1 MHLLDVTSSLTY
13 AAIARYIG
21 LQPTN
26 KTGVVAECPYCKAH
40 AWTIHQ
46 DNTNLEEWHY
56 CAQCKVSGTVL
67 AMAADRLGLDEEDA
81 VQYLADKLHCNL
93 NIKALRAF
101 HSSLELNK
109 RFTRF
114 WQKVSHN
121 LIKNPAEFNDI
132 IQALSWN
139 FSRHMSVDRI
149 KEGPAALFG
158 VLAPKSSRKILKK
171 YFPIKNGSVAVVPFY
186 KTPNRIGSFVCL
198 SREKEVL
205 IRPHVQGKAISAGD
219 IGFAGLQLLYATE
232 SNTVVVTTMLSQM
245 MQLQLHNF
253 SNRTTPLPLLAC
265 RPSTTPRSQK
275 QWTILG
281 DREIIIWEPVPT
293 ASMLHQAMMTDACM
307 TFVGPNDI
315 RTKAGD
321 VQHSRWHAWVHH
333 DPAIEI
339 WRRIVRTA
347 RPYED
352 ALKNW
357 ARTATP
363 EQKNK
368 LYKDAMSYSDSVAQL
383 VRKVLASKITTS
395 LGRCITVPTK
405 GNGST
410 TGAHGYTKIIEKNYK
425 WLSLN
430 GFVRM
435 PAILRISHIV
445 VRPNAEREYVGYL
458 ANEKKKAPLRVLE
471 SQANMTWLRRFG
483 IDNGIFMQADAY
495 ANILKDRYTDNFDPF
510 DAAFRF
516 EAPEIVVGRDRIGWD
531 GTGFQLHGAKLFDGK
546 FHQIPEFSF
555 AEDAPGPKQKFCRL
569 RDEVKTAL
577 KKESKE
583 MEIVWALA
591 CALCAQITAP
601 AVSLQPIGICI
612 QRKEYDPFM
621 QLLYKLFCIHKGPYE
636 NWGHN
641 WPRRLDQIGAALKKD
656 STGFF
661 VSQAALVDQRFTDLL
676 VVRAKEFDLEPRKI
690 THSADKIVLN
700 YLKQFSLS
708 SHEPVDNWA
717 VWLTYTKRQMLAL
730 FNFVP
735 VATFQQGLNRLG
747 LI

>member
-26 KTGVVAECPYCKAH
+26 KTGVVSECPYCKAH

-93 NIKALRAF
+93 NIKAIRAF

-109 RFTRF
+109 RFDRF
-114 WQKVSHN
+114 WQKVSQN
-121 LIKNPAEFNDI
+121 LIRNQAEFNDI
-132 IQALSWN
+132 IQALNWS
-139 FSRHMSVDRI
+139 FSAHMSIDRR
-149 KEGPAALFG
+149 KEGPASLFG
-158 VLAPKSSRKILKK
+158 VLTPKSSKKILRK
-171 YFPIKNGSVAVVPFY
+171 YFPIKDGSVAVVPFY
-186 KTPNRIGSFVCL
+186 KTPTRIGSFVCL

-219 IGFAGLQLLYATE
+219 IGFAGLQHLYATE
-232 SNTVVVTTMLSQM
+232 SSTVVVTTMLHQM

-253 SNRTTPLPLLAC
+253 SSRTTPLPLLAC
-265 RPSTTPRSQK
+265 RPVSTPRNQK

-281 DREIIIWEPVPT
+281 DREIVIWEPTPT
-293 ASMLHQAMMTDACM
+293 AAMLHQAMMTDARM
-307 TFVGPNDI
+307 TFIGPNDI
-315 RTKAGD
+315 RRKAGD

-333 DPAIEI
+333 DPAIEV
-339 WRRIVRTA
+339 WRKLVRTS
-347 RPYED
+347 RPYEE

-357 ARTATP
+357 SRSATT

-368 LYKDAMSYSDSVAQL
+368 LYKDAMGYSDAVAQL
-383 VRKVLASKITTS
+383 VRKVLASKLTTN

-405 GNGST
+405 GNGSAS
-410 TGAHGYTKIIEKNYK
+410 GAHGYTKIIEKDHK

-445 VRPNAEREYVGYL
+445 VRSNREREYIGYL
-458 ANEKKKAPLRVLE
+458 ENNKKRVPLRVFE
-471 SQANMTWLRRFG
+471 SQANMSWLRRFG

-495 ANILKDRYTDNFDPF
+495 ANILRDRYTDNFDPF
-510 DAAFRF
+510 DAALRF
-516 EAPEIVVGRDRIGWD
+516 ETPELVVGRDRIGWD
-531 GTGFQLHGAKLFDGK
+531 GSGFQFHGAKLFDGV

-555 AEDAPGPKQKFCRL
+555 PEDAPGPRQQSCRL
-569 RDEVKTAL
+569 RDEVKVAL
-577 KKESKE
+577 KKEGKE

-601 AVSLQPIGICI
+601 SIALQPIGICI

-636 NWGHN
+636 DWRHN
-641 WPRRLDQIGAALKKD
+641 WPRRLDQIGTALKKD
-656 STGFF
+656 ITGFF
-661 VSQAALVDQRFTDLL
+661 VSQASLRDNRFNDLL
-676 VVRAKEFDLEPRKI
+676 VVRAMENELEPRKI

-700 YLKQFSLS
+700 YLKYFSLS
-708 SHEPVDNWA
+708 SHDSVVDWA
-717 VWLTYTKRQMLAL
+717 AWLTYTKAQFRKL
-730 FNFVP
+730 FDFVP
-735 VATFQQGLNRLG
+735 PETLQKGLNRLN